1 MSKCHRQINIRVS
14 VEDDNLVHEMDGS
27 WTEILR
33 IGFEKWASEY
43 PDFLMKKTQ
52 EYKELYSKCIA
63 IQSKIYTNAIQTS
76 SDLEDIY
83 KVYVSTGR
91 DVNNPTGQ
99 DRSWVKARLSGLKN
113 GSRVSVAQWFV
124 FAQKKYLNDK
134 QKKLEVNE

>member
-1 MSKCHRQINIRVS
+1 LNKGHRQINVRVS
-14 VEDDNLVHEMDGS
+14 VEDDNLVRELDGS

-63 IQSKIYTNAIQTS
+63 NQEKLYTNAIQVS
-76 SDLEDIY
+76 SGLDDIY

-91 DVNNPTGQ
+91 DIDNPTSQ

-113 GSRVSVAQWFV
+113 GSHLSVAQWFV
-124 FAQKKYLNDK
+124 FAQKRYKQDK
-134 QKKLEVNE
+134 QRKLEVEE

>member
-1 MSKCHRQINIRVS
+1 LNKGQRQINVRVS
-14 VEDDNLVHEMDGS
+14 VEDDNLVRELDGS
-27 WTEILR
+27 WTDILR

-63 IQSKIYTNAIQTS
+63 NQGKLYTNAIQTS
-76 SDLEDIY
+76 NGLEDIY

-91 DVNNPTGQ
+91 DVDNPTAQ

-134 QKKLEVNE
+134 QRKLEVEE